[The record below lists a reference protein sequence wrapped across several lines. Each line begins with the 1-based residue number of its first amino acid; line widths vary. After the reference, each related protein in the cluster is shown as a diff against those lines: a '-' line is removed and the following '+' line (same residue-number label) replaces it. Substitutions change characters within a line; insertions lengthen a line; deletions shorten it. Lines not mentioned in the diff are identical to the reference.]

1 MKIPNK
7 KIFAYIK
14 KYNQLDFGYIRN
26 NPAFNK
32 FKVDDINSSILQKV
46 QGAGSL
52 KIFDGHNVCYF
63 KKIEENNENI
73 YYGAVNGFFNINLS
87 LFYLYFTDNLNENN
101 YTSLLNSNRFVVE
114 FKKDLWTW

>member
-14 KYNQLDFGYIRN
+14 KYDKLDFNDIRDN
-26 NPAFNK
+26 RLFNK

-46 QGAGSL
+46 KSNGSL
-52 KIFDGHNVCYF
+52 QIFDGHHVCYF

-73 YYGAVNGFFNINLS
+73 YYGAVNGDFKINPR
-87 LFYLYFTDNLNENN
+87 LFYTCFRDKINENG
-101 YTSLLNSNRFVVE
+101 YTYLLSANRFVVE
-114 FKKDLWTW
+114 FKKDLW

>member
-32 FKVDDINSSILQKV
+32 FKVDDITNEILQKV
-46 QGAGSL
+46 HGAGSL
-52 KIFDGHNVCYF
+52 KIFDGHDLCYF
-63 KKIEENNENI
+63 NKIEKNNENI
-73 YYGAVNGFFNINLS
+73 YYGVFSGVLKINPK
-87 LFYLYFTDNLNENN
+87 LFYTHFRDKINENG
-101 YTSLLNSNRFVVE
+101 YTYLLYNDRFIVE
-114 FKKDLWTW
+114 FKKDLWQ